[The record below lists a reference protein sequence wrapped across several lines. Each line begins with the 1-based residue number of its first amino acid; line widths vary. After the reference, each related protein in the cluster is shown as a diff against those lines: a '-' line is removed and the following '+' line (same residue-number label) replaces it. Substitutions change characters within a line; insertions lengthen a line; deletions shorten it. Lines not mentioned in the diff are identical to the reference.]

1 MLDHIPVSYTE
12 RLDKSTDT
20 LYIAIRPGNHV
31 RAMKGKT
38 MLLREYLA
46 NEDLTQAQ
54 FASRIGVSRSTVSSW
69 MRGLK
74 APRPEHVMRIRYI
87 TNHEVTFGG
96 LLGIYW
102 PECSDAQK
110 QYQTQAAEASKAA
123 PHVNEPSA

>member
-1 MLDHIPVSYTE
+1 
-12 RLDKSTDT
+12 
-20 LYIAIRPGNHV
+20 
-31 RAMKGKT
+31 

-102 PECSDAQK
+102 PEFSDAQK
-110 QYQTQAAEASKAA
+110 NIKRKRRKLAKLRRMLTNPALRSLALRLSLGWR
-123 PHVNEPSA
+123 

>member
-69 MRGLK
+69 MRGLQ

-87 TNHEVTFGG
+87 TNHEVTADDLQFGLERNIDPKG
-96 LLGIYW
+96 
-102 PECSDAQK
+102 SK
-110 QYQTQAAEASKAA
+110 QLELMTTAIELVLAG
-123 PHVNEPSA
+123 V

>member
-1 MLDHIPVSYTE
+1 
-12 RLDKSTDT
+12 
-20 LYIAIRPGNHV
+20 
-31 RAMKGKT
+31 

-69 MRGLK
+69 MRGVK